1 MLYLHFADE
10 VPSSAG
16 GLVWPDVEAS
26 AISAENTATLT
37 QATDT
42 RVQWVVIHGV
52 EMLGGWYTTNRHGEI
67 LLRIYHNNHFKSIIE
82 INEL

>member
-16 GLVWPDVEAS
+16 GLVRPDVEAS

-42 RVQWVVIHGV
+42 WVQ
-52 EMLGGWYTTNRHGEI
+52 
-67 LLRIYHNNHFKSIIE
+67 
-82 INEL
+82 